1 MAGQQP
7 PRIHNEI
14 YPFLHPS
21 KFRNSLKG
29 QAVLITGAL
38 GTIAGATTESFATA
52 GASLFLSDI
61 QPSLPDFTKDR
72 LLHLGADAVHYSR
85 CDVTSAVGEIDVL
98 INGAGVVGV
107 RVFHKQDPDL
117 FFRDMAINFNGP
129 LVLMRLVLPSF
140 IERRRGC
147 VINIAS
153 KAATVDFPFNISY
166 CTSKA
171 ALVKLTSILQAE
183 VDEVAPS
190 SDIHLYAI
198 HPGAVRSDGQ
208 QDTALEEFPQVISR
222 FAEWTNRFSGSPH
235 LAGMSCVALAT
246 GIAKDALRGRY
257 YDVEQDLEDVI
268 AQAALLKADPLL
280 HTLHISML
288 GSLERE
294 EGAIAREA
302 EERFDFP
309 GF

>member
-1 MAGQQP
+1 MTDQA

-29 QAVLITGAL
+29 QVVLITGAI
-38 GTIAGATTESFATA
+38 GTIASAIAESFATA

-61 QPSLPDFTKDR
+61 RDSLADSTKER

-85 CDVTSAVGEIDVL
+85 CDVNAAVGNVDVL

-107 RVFHKQDPDL
+107 RVFHKQDPSL
-117 FFRDMAINFNGP
+117 FFRDMAINLNGP
-129 LVLMRLVLPSF
+129 LMLMRLVMPSF

-147 VINIAS
+147 VINVAS
-153 KAATVDFPFNISY
+153 RAGSLNVPFNISY
-166 CTSKA
+166 STSKA
-171 ALVKLTSILQAE
+171 ALIRLTSAIQAE

-190 SDIHLYAI
+190 SDIQLYSI
-198 HPGAVRSDGQ
+198 HPGAVLDGQ
-208 QDTALEEFPQVISR
+208 RDAALAEFPHITSR
-222 FAEWTNRFSGSPH
+222 FAEWKNKFTGSPG
-235 LAGMSCVALAT
+235 LAGMACVALAT
-246 GIAKDALRGRY
+246 GIAKDVLRGRY
-257 YDVEQDLEDVI
+257 FDVEQDLEDI
-268 AQAALLKADPLL
+268 ISNAALLKADPLL
-280 HTLHISML
+280 HTLHVTLL

-294 EGAIAREA
+294 EGAVDREPEA
-302 EERFDFP
+302 PFDFP